1 MEDEILISA
10 IEHYSYCP
18 RQCALIHVEHV
29 FEENVF
35 TMRGQQA
42 HARVSE
48 AKSTMEGD
56 VRMERA
62 LPVWSESLGLY
73 GVADIVEFHPNGD
86 IIPVEYKH
94 GPKRPSQHVDLQL
107 CAYAVCLEEMLGRP
121 VPKGAVFSI
130 KSKRR
135 REVSFTEDLR
145 ELMKQ
150 HVAAIRET
158 LAEGVMPP
166 PADDTRCPTCS
177 LVEACIPSVLVAAAQ
192 SRDLFGI
199 SDKEDAEDGP

>member
-1 MEDEILISA
+1 MQDEILISA

-18 RQCALIHVEHV
+18 RQCALIHVERV
-29 FEENVF
+29 FDENVF

-48 AKSTMEGD
+48 ATTTMEGV

-73 GVADIVEFHPNGD
+73 GVADIVEFYPSGAV
-86 IIPVEYKH
+86 IPVEYKH
-94 GPKRPSQHVDLQL
+94 GPRRPSRHVDLQL

-121 VPKGAVFSI
+121 VPKGAVYSI

-135 REVSFTEDLR
+135 RDVQFTDELR
-145 ELMKQ
+145 ARMREQ
-150 HVAAIRET
+150 VTAIRAV
-158 LAEGVMPP
+158 LADGSMPP
-166 PADDTRCPTCS
+166 PADDARCPTCS
-177 LVEACIPSVLVAAAQ
+177 LVEACIPPTIVAVAKMRGIFQVLEEEVM
-192 SRDLFGI
+192 
-199 SDKEDAEDGP
+199 DGA